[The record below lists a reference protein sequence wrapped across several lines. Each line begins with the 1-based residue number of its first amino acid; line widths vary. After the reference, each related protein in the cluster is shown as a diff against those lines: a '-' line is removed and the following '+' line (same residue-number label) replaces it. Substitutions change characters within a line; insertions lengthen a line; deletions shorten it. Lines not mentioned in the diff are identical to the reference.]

1 MGPTQKINLKP
12 KDDLSRSKKK
22 NLLLGFLFYNFF
34 FWHSVVKL
42 KKKKKISKKHILN
55 KETQFLDVEE
65 ATRFFV

>member
-12 KDDLSRSKKK
+12 KDDLSRLKKK
-22 NLLLGFLFYNFF
+22 KPTFRFFILYF